1 MTLVT
6 GPASEPVT
14 LAEAKAHLRVD
25 GTDEETLI
33 SSLIVAT
40 RQYAERYMRRALI
53 NQTWRYDADQFED
66 RIQLWPAPV
75 SSITSVTYVDSAG
88 STVTVSSSDYQ
99 ADLAAEPAILMPSYA
114 AAVWPLARPSSLGS
128 IRVTFVAGYGSSA
141 SSVPTGIK
149 QAILLLIGH
158 WFANREITSTK
169 ATELPFA
176 VSALLDNYQVPAL
189 R

>member
-14 LAEAKAHLRVD
+14 LSEAKAHLRVD
-25 GTDEETLI
+25 GTDEDTLI
-33 SSLIVAT
+33 SSLIVAA

-53 NQTWRYDADQFED
+53 NQTWRYDADAFED
-66 RIQLWPAPV
+66 RIQLWPSPV
-75 SSITSVTYVDSAG
+75 SSISSVTYVDATG
-88 STVTVSSSDYQ
+88 STVTVSGSDYQ
-99 ADLAAEPAILMPSYA
+99 ADLAAEPAILTPSYA
-114 AAVWPLARPSSLGS
+114 AAVWPIPRASSLGS
-128 IRVTFVAGYGSSA
+128 VRVTFVAGYGASA
-141 SSVPTGIK
+141 SAVPTGIK

-158 WFANREITSTK
+158 WFANREVTSSKTS
-169 ATELPFA
+169 ELPFA